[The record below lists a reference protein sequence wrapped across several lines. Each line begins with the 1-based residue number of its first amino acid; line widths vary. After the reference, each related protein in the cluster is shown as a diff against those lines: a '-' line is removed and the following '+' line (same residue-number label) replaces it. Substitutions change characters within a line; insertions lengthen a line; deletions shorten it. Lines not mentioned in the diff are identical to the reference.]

1 MQLRALTGFEMTQS
15 TEISIWNPLGIS
27 IFRHLWLASLVS
39 NLGTWM
45 QNLGGV
51 WLMTSLSPSPL
62 FTALM
67 QTATSLPVFFV
78 VLPAGALADVVDRR
92 RFLLVTQG
100 WMLLAAAG
108 LSVVTFLG
116 MSSPWILLGFTFAL
130 GLGAAMNMPA
140 WQAIMPDLVPRN
152 DLPAAIALNSMTFNL
167 ARSIGPAVGG
177 IVVAA
182 MGPAYV
188 FLINALSFVGVLA
201 VIYFWKETPKKVDSP
216 PEQVIGAI
224 QAGLRYL
231 FNSSSLPRILGRSFL
246 FIISAGALWALLPV
260 VVRKELN
267 WDSTGFGLLLGSLGV
282 GALMGAS
289 VMPFLRNRCG
299 VNFLLIS
306 ASLVF
311 ALGTLALAQFRSPVA
326 LIPALLFSG
335 AAWTITMSNFNVAV
349 QTTSPSW
356 VRARAL
362 SFYTLVFQGGL
373 ALSGVMW
380 GFISDY
386 LNVTLALSAAAMVLL
401 LTLVPGIKRPLEQ
414 GSELD
419 LSPSMHWPEP
429 ELVVEPQPNDGPLL
443 VTVEYTIKP
452 GTENQMYKLLFDIG
466 KIRRRNG
473 AMDWNVYQDLA
484 SPQQIVETFTVV
496 SWAEHVRQH
505 HRVTLDDKK
514 TEEKLSE
521 YFSGENPIKIRHL
534 ISGFG
539 RMR

>member
-1 MQLRALTGFEMTQS
+1 
-15 TEISIWNPLGIS
+15 
-27 IFRHLWLASLVS
+27 
-39 NLGTWM
+39 
-45 QNLGGV
+45 
-51 WLMTSLSPSPL
+51 
-62 FTALM
+62 
-67 QTATSLPVFFV
+67 
-78 VLPAGALADVVDRR
+78 
-92 RFLLVTQG
+92 
-100 WMLLAAAG
+100 
-108 LSVVTFLG
+108 
-116 MSSPWILLGFTFAL
+116 
-130 GLGAAMNMPA
+130 
-140 WQAIMPDLVPRN
+140 
-152 DLPAAIALNSMTFNL
+152 
-167 ARSIGPAVGG
+167 
-177 IVVAA
+177 
-182 MGPAYV
+182 
-188 FLINALSFVGVLA
+188 
-201 VIYFWKETPKKVDSP
+201 
-216 PEQVIGAI
+216 
-224 QAGLRYL
+224 
-231 FNSSSLPRILGRSFL
+231 
-246 FIISAGALWALLPV
+246 
-260 VVRKELN
+260 
-267 WDSTGFGLLLGSLGV
+267 
-282 GALMGAS
+282 
-289 VMPFLRNRCG
+289 
-299 VNFLLIS
+299 
-306 ASLVF
+306 
-311 ALGTLALAQFRSPVA
+311 
-326 LIPALLFSG
+326 
-335 AAWTITMSNFNVAV
+335 MSNFNVAV

-452 GTENQMYKLLFDIG
+452 GTENLMYKLLFDIG

-521 YFSGENPIKIRHL
+521 YLSGENPIKIRHL